1 MSQGLKLLTKVKDTS
16 KNAKEKMETKLE
28 INDYVSFSFL
38 IQFHFTIT
46 YILTLIL
53 NQTAKNETTS
63 LELKNM
69 DEKFK

>member
-1 MSQGLKLLTKVKDTS
+1 MNQFLKFLTKVKDTS
-16 KNAKEKMETKLE
+16 KNANEKMGMKYE
-28 INDYVSFSFL
+28 INDYVSFF
-38 IQFHFTIT
+38 ITQFHFTIT